1 MRLLSPQEHYRAAL
15 AVHSRPS
22 KTTVFPHLV
31 DGLETEQS
39 VEAHRFF
46 DAVNVEQRSVV
57 AGLGNHR
64 HYSDLQSLTIVC
76 HSPYEATSNRLS
88 PESARLT
95 PGTSRSRTG
104 SPVVQLRRLPRL
116 PGLEP
121 FAR

>member
-1 MRLLSPQEHYRAAL
+1 MRLLSTQEHYRAAL

-22 KTTVFPHLV
+22 KATVFPHLV

-64 HYSDLQSLTIVC
+64 HYSDLQRLLIPLTK
-76 HSPYEATSNRLS
+76 HFE
-88 PESARLT
+88 
-95 PGTSRSRTG
+95 
-104 SPVVQLRRLPRL
+104 
-116 PGLEP
+116 
-121 FAR
+121 